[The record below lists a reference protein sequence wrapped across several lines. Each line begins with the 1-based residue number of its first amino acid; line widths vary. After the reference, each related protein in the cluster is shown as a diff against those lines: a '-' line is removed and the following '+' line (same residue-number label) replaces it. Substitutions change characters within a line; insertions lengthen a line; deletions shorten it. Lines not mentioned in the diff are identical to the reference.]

1 MEYSKLGFLG
11 NADLCFFHAIE
22 AGKTI
27 NDMNNSLDIA
37 RRVVDGFSFEK
48 NATAGAYKQQLL
60 NIVKSYYTHSG
71 DYVGPTVQ
79 CRRVIELYLSRLLE
93 AKVGRPIRQQIKV
106 AKGAREI
113 PRDAG
118 IGCNAVIQLAAK
130 KGVITENE
138 KTIALHI
145 KDFGNK
151 IHDEGGVGKAID
163 AKYAIQSCLHLLHRK
178 SR

>member
-1 MEYSKLGFLG
+1 MRYLAGDFPASAECFLQSGVEYSKLGFLG

-37 RRVVDGFSFEK
+37 RWVVDGFSFEK

-93 AKVGRPIRQQIKV
+93 AKVGRPIRQQIKE
-106 AKGAREI
+106 AKGAR
-113 PRDAG
+113 RNSQGRGDW
-118 IGCNAVIQLAAK
+118 L
-130 KGVITENE
+130 
-138 KTIALHI
+138 
-145 KDFGNK
+145 
-151 IHDEGGVGKAID
+151 
-163 AKYAIQSCLHLLHRK
+163 
-178 SR
+178 